1 MNPREDLVREAL
13 GDATLLI
20 PYILGEDL
28 ASLPAEFTSAPVL
41 ERKRWLGN
49 PSAADSAAGSSLTS
63 QLYAPA
69 GSSQDDLDSKTEAA
83 LHDFRLFAERA
94 VFPARHEANSSSSSG
109 GTRSQRIVSPLL
121 TQRPRFRRPQPDVLL
136 SAVPLP
142 LDEDAAATGQKT
154 GRNALTLLLLY
165 EPNHQP
171 STPTFTFLNLL
182 PFPLQSLPG
191 VWNEDV
197 QAPTASQGHSPSDN
211 APAQEYHNDG
221 DDFWSGVDSD
231 SSSTRSKDAPQHVEE
246 ADEDERYW
254 AQYNDVQET
263 GDGDNEQ
270 VSWTPSHRQQDHYQ
284 SQMMADSKYIDQPNG
299 KENGEIASTASA
311 EPRNSEAEKIS
322 ALDEEGLKHAYGQT
336 GLAGLIEDRLVLG
349 MAALAALGGLLFGY
363 DQGVISVTLVMQ
375 QFTGRFPRIDPA
387 QDNAAGFW
395 KGLLTAMIELGA
407 ILGAASAGYIADRYS
422 RRNAIRTGVAWFTV
436 GSALQT
442 GAVGYGMLVVGR
454 LIGGVGIGMLS
465 MTAPLYM
472 SEISPPNVRGMLLG
486 LEELMIVFGICV
498 AYGITYGTRYMRGT
512 EWAWRFPFLLQIVP
526 GLLLAAGVTLLPYSP
541 RWLASR
547 GRDKECLDVLIRLRR
562 RPADDAAVQAEF
574 LEIRSEALLQRER
587 KQERHPTLI
596 DGKGSSNFL
605 LELHGWADTLKPGC
619 RRRTIVGVGLMFF
632 QQFVGINALIYYSPQ
647 IFEQLGLSYN
657 SRLTMGWVA
666 NLCQL
671 LGVIL
676 SFPLVDRV
684 GRKPLLAF
692 GSIGMTI
699 CLLIV
704 AILTAK
710 FSSDWASHRGEGWTA
725 VAFVFCYM
733 VIFGMSWG
741 PVPWTM
747 PAEIFPSSLRAKGV
761 ALSTVSN
768 WFNNFIIGLI
778 TPPLIQSTGYGA
790 FVFFAVFS
798 FLSLFFTIFVV
809 PETRGVTLEQMDNL
823 FGDSTGKLDEARIR
837 QIELDLARRAPVYQD

>member
-270 VSWTPSHRQQDHYQ
+270 GSMGGREVS
-284 SQMMADSKYIDQPNG
+284 G
-299 KENGEIASTASA
+299 
-311 EPRNSEAEKIS
+311 
-322 ALDEEGLKHAYGQT
+322 
-336 GLAGLIEDRLVLG
+336 
-349 MAALAALGGLLFGY
+349 GGLLREGE
-363 DQGVISVTLVMQ
+363 G
-375 QFTGRFPRIDPA
+375 
-387 QDNAAGFW
+387 
-395 KGLLTAMIELGA
+395 
-407 ILGAASAGYIADRYS
+407 
-422 RRNAIRTGVAWFTV
+422 
-436 GSALQT
+436 
-442 GAVGYGMLVVGR
+442 
-454 LIGGVGIGMLS
+454 
-465 MTAPLYM
+465 
-472 SEISPPNVRGMLLG
+472 
-486 LEELMIVFGICV
+486 
-498 AYGITYGTRYMRGT
+498 
-512 EWAWRFPFLLQIVP
+512 
-526 GLLLAAGVTLLPYSP
+526 
-541 RWLASR
+541 
-547 GRDKECLDVLIRLRR
+547 R
-562 RPADDAAVQAEF
+562 RPAQHQPTHPAVVEPRWEPERDTQSHDSAAVQEVRSLLGQAWARMTEAIPSSMPHSAE
-574 LEIRSEALLQRER
+574 A
-587 KQERHPTLI
+587 
-596 DGKGSSNFL
+596 
-605 LELHGWADTLKPGC
+605 
-619 RRRTIVGVGLMFF
+619 RRTMVF
-632 QQFVGINALIYYSPQ
+632 
-647 IFEQLGLSYN
+647 
-657 SRLTMGWVA
+657 T
-666 NLCQL
+666 
-671 LGVIL
+671 
-676 SFPLVDRV
+676 
-684 GRKPLLAF
+684 LLA
-692 GSIGMTI
+692 
-699 CLLIV
+699 
-704 AILTAK
+704 
-710 FSSDWASHRGEGWTA
+710 
-725 VAFVFCYM
+725 
-733 VIFGMSWG
+733 
-741 PVPWTM
+741 
-747 PAEIFPSSLRAKGV
+747 
-761 ALSTVSN
+761 
-768 WFNNFIIGLI
+768 
-778 TPPLIQSTGYGA
+778 
-790 FVFFAVFS
+790 
-798 FLSLFFTIFVV
+798 
-809 PETRGVTLEQMDNL
+809 
-823 FGDSTGKLDEARIR
+823 EAMR
-837 QIELDLARRAPVYQD
+837 EE